1 MKIICV
7 GKNYLKHIDE
17 LNSSKEDE
25 PVIFLKPD
33 TSIIQKNQPFFIPEF
48 SNEIHY
54 EIEIILK
61 FNRLGKHIESKFSN
75 KYFNQ
80 ISLGIDF
87 TARDFQNKF
96 KDRGL
101 PWDISKGFDNSAL
114 IGDWKSIKTY
124 DLDNI
129 NFRLEKNGKIVQQSN
144 SKNMIWKIDELI
156 AYASK
161 YFTIKIGDIMFT
173 GTPEGVG
180 VVSEDDVLEGFLGD
194 EKVFSVK
201 IKYCLLYTSPS
212 PRDCQ

>member
-96 KDRGL
+96 KERGL

-144 SKNMIWKIDELI
+144 SKNMIWKLDELI

-180 VVSEDDVLEGFLGD
+180 VVSENDVLEGFLGD

-201 IKYCLLYTSPS
+201 IK
-212 PRDCQ
+212 

>member
-80 ISLGIDF
+80 ISLGVDF

-96 KDRGL
+96 KERGL

-124 DLDNI
+124 DLNNI

-180 VVSEDDVLEGFLGD
+180 VVSEDDVLEGFLGN

-201 IKYCLLYTSPS
+201 IK
-212 PRDCQ
+212 

>member
-61 FNRLGKHIESKFSN
+61 FNRMGKHIESKFSK

-80 ISLGIDF
+80 ISLGLDF

-96 KDRGL
+96 KERGL

-114 IGDWKSIKTY
+114 IGDWKSIMTY

-129 NFRLEKNGKIVQQSN
+129 NFRLEKNGKIVQHSN

-156 AYASK
+156 AYASR

-201 IKYCLLYTSPS
+201 IK
-212 PRDCQ
+212 

>member
-96 KDRGL
+96 KERGL

-180 VVSEDDVLEGFLGD
+180 VVSEDDVLEGFLGN

-201 IKYCLLYTSPS
+201 IK
-212 PRDCQ
+212 

>member
-96 KDRGL
+96 KERGL

-194 EKVFSVK
+194 EKVFSVR
-201 IKYCLLYTSPS
+201 IK
-212 PRDCQ
+212 

>member
-17 LNSSKEDE
+17 LNSSKEDA

-80 ISLGIDF
+80 ISLGVDF

-96 KDRGL
+96 KERGL

-114 IGDWKSIKTY
+114 IGDWKSIKNY
-124 DLDNI
+124 DLNNI

-180 VVSEDDVLEGFLGD
+180 SVSEDDILDGFLGN

-201 IKYCLLYTSPS
+201 IK
-212 PRDCQ
+212 

>member
-80 ISLGIDF
+80 ISLGVDF

-96 KDRGL
+96 KERGL

-124 DLDNI
+124 DLNNI

-180 VVSEDDVLEGFLGD
+180 VVSEDDLLEGFLGN

-201 IKYCLLYTSPS
+201 IK
-212 PRDCQ
+212 

>member
-96 KDRGL
+96 KERGL

-180 VVSEDDVLEGFLGD
+180 VVSEDDVLEGFLAD

-201 IKYCLLYTSPS
+201 IK
-212 PRDCQ
+212 

>member
-96 KDRGL
+96 KERGL

-180 VVSEDDVLEGFLGD
+180 VVSEDDILEGFLGN
-194 EKVFSVK
+194 EKVFSIK
-201 IKYCLLYTSPS
+201 IK
-212 PRDCQ
+212 

>member
-1 MKIICV
+1 MKIICI

-48 SNEIHY
+48 SKEIHY
-54 EIEIILK
+54 EVELILK
-61 FNRLGKHIESKFSN
+61 FNRLGKYIESNFSS

-80 ISLGIDF
+80 ISLGVDF

-96 KDRGL
+96 KERGL

-114 IGDWKSIKTY
+114 IGDWKSIEDY
-124 DLDNI
+124 DLYNI
-129 NFRLEKNGKIVQQSN
+129 NFRLEKNGEIVQQSN

-156 AYASK
+156 SYASK

-180 VVSEDDVLEGFLGD
+180 LVSVDDVLEGFLED
-194 EKVFSVK
+194 KKVFSVK
-201 IKYCLLYTSPS
+201 IK
-212 PRDCQ
+212 

>member
-54 EIEIILK
+54 EVEIILK

-87 TARDFQNKF
+87 TARDFQK
-96 KDRGL
+96 KLKERGL

-114 IGDWKSIKTY
+114 IGDWKSIEDF
-124 DLDNI
+124 DLDNV
-129 NFRLEKNGKIVQQSN
+129 NFRLEKNREIVQQSN

-180 VVSEDDVLEGFLGD
+180 LVSVDDVLEGFLQGK
-194 EKVFSVK
+194 KVFSVK
-201 IKYCLLYTSPS
+201 IK
-212 PRDCQ
+212 

>member
-1 MKIICV
+1 MKIICI

-48 SNEIHY
+48 SKEIHY
-54 EIEIILK
+54 EVELILK
-61 FNRLGKHIESKFSN
+61 FNRLGKYIESNFSS

-80 ISLGIDF
+80 ISLGVDF

-96 KDRGL
+96 KERGL
-101 PWDISKGFDNSAL
+101 PWDISKGFDNSAI
-114 IGDWKSIKTY
+114 IGDWKSIEDY
-124 DLDNI
+124 DLYNI
-129 NFRLEKNGKIVQQSN
+129 NFRLEKNGEIVQQSN

-156 AYASK
+156 SYASK

-180 VVSEDDVLEGFLGD
+180 LVSVDDVLEGFLED
-194 EKVFSVK
+194 KKVFSVK
-201 IKYCLLYTSPS
+201 IK
-212 PRDCQ
+212 

>member
-80 ISLGIDF
+80 ISLGVDF

-96 KDRGL
+96 KERGL

-114 IGDWKSIKTY
+114 IGDWKSIKSY
-124 DLDNI
+124 DLNNI

-201 IKYCLLYTSPS
+201 IK
-212 PRDCQ
+212 

>member
-96 KDRGL
+96 KERGL

-161 YFTIKIGDIMFT
+161 YFTIKIGDVMFT

-201 IKYCLLYTSPS
+201 IK
-212 PRDCQ
+212 

>member
-61 FNRLGKHIESKFSN
+61 FNRLGKHIESKFSK

-96 KDRGL
+96 KERGL

-114 IGDWKSIKTY
+114 IGDWKNIKTY

-201 IKYCLLYTSPS
+201 IK
-212 PRDCQ
+212 

>member
-96 KDRGL
+96 KERGL

-180 VVSEDDVLEGFLGD
+180 VVSENDVLEGFLGD

-201 IKYCLLYTSPS
+201 IK
-212 PRDCQ
+212 

>member
-96 KDRGL
+96 KERGL

-124 DLDNI
+124 DLGNI

-201 IKYCLLYTSPS
+201 IK
-212 PRDCQ
+212 

>member
-17 LNSSKEDE
+17 LNSSNEDE

-96 KDRGL
+96 KERGL

-156 AYASK
+156 AYASR

-201 IKYCLLYTSPS
+201 IK
-212 PRDCQ
+212 

>member
-96 KDRGL
+96 KERGL

-180 VVSEDDVLEGFLGD
+180 VVSEDDILEGFID
-194 EKVFSVK
+194 NEKVLSVK
-201 IKYCLLYTSPS
+201 IK
-212 PRDCQ
+212 

>member
-33 TSIIQKNQPFFIPEF
+33 TSMIQKNQPFFIPEF

-201 IKYCLLYTSPS
+201 IK
-212 PRDCQ
+212 

>member
-124 DLDNI
+124 DLDNM

-156 AYASK
+156 AYASR

-201 IKYCLLYTSPS
+201 IK
-212 PRDCQ
+212 

>member
-61 FNRLGKHIESKFSN
+61 FNRLCKHIESKFSK

-96 KDRGL
+96 KERGL

-201 IKYCLLYTSPS
+201 IK
-212 PRDCQ
+212 

>member
-61 FNRLGKHIESKFSN
+61 FNRMGKHIESKFSK

-80 ISLGIDF
+80 ISLGLDF

-96 KDRGL
+96 KERGL

-114 IGDWKSIKTY
+114 IGDWKSIMTY

-180 VVSEDDVLEGFLGD
+180 VVSEDDILEGFLGN
-194 EKVFSVK
+194 EKVLSVK
-201 IKYCLLYTSPS
+201 IK
-212 PRDCQ
+212 

>member
-96 KDRGL
+96 KERGL

-156 AYASK
+156 AYASR
-161 YFTIKIGDIMFT
+161 YFTLKIGDIMFT

-201 IKYCLLYTSPS
+201 IK
-212 PRDCQ
+212 

>member
-7 GKNYLKHIDE
+7 GKNFLKHIDE
-17 LNSSKEDE
+17 LNSSQEDE

-61 FNRLGKHIESKFSN
+61 FNRLGKHIESKFSK

-96 KDRGL
+96 KERGL

-144 SKNMIWKIDELI
+144 SKNMIWKIDKLI

-201 IKYCLLYTSPS
+201 IK
-212 PRDCQ
+212 

>member
-129 NFRLEKNGKIVQQSN
+129 NFRLEKNGKIVQHSN

-201 IKYCLLYTSPS
+201 IK
-212 PRDCQ
+212 

>member
-1 MKIICV
+1 MKIICI

-54 EIEIILK
+54 EVEIILK

-87 TARDFQNKF
+87 TARDFQK
-96 KDRGL
+96 KLKERGL

-114 IGDWKSIKTY
+114 IGDWKSIKNY
-124 DLDNI
+124 DLNNI

-180 VVSEDDVLEGFLGD
+180 SVSEDDILDGFLGND
-194 EKVFSVK
+194 KVFSVK
-201 IKYCLLYTSPS
+201 IK
-212 PRDCQ
+212 

>member
-80 ISLGIDF
+80 ISLGVDF

-96 KDRGL
+96 KERGL

-180 VVSEDDVLEGFLGD
+180 VVSEDDLLEGFLGD

-201 IKYCLLYTSPS
+201 IK
-212 PRDCQ
+212 

>member
-96 KDRGL
+96 KDKGL

-201 IKYCLLYTSPS
+201 IK
-212 PRDCQ
+212 

>member
-48 SNEIHY
+48 SSEIHY

-96 KDRGL
+96 KERGL

-156 AYASK
+156 AYASR

-201 IKYCLLYTSPS
+201 IK
-212 PRDCQ
+212 

>member
-33 TSIIQKNQPFFIPEF
+33 TSVIQKNQPFFIPEF

-61 FNRLGKHIESKFSN
+61 FNRLGKHIESNFSN

-80 ISLGIDF
+80 ISLGVDF

-96 KDRGL
+96 KERGL

-124 DLDNI
+124 DLNNI

-180 VVSEDDVLEGFLGD
+180 VVSEDDVLEGFLGN

-201 IKYCLLYTSPS
+201 IK
-212 PRDCQ
+212 